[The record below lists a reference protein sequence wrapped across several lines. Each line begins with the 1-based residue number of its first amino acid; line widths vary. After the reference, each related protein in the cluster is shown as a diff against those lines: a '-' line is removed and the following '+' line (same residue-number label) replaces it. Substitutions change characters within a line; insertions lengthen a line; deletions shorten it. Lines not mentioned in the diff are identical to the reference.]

1 MKPTLIASSLVAA
14 LAIATSSS
22 AIAGAADLSSCCTPA
37 DKDFP
42 KVAGNLGNQ
51 GYSSLTQIDKDNIIK
66 LGPVWLNHVSAAPVT
81 TPTPGPGTND
91 TGQQL
96 RVLVRFVTDR
106 RLQFVRGPT
115 EKLTLPPG
123 RRTLTV
129 QVRAQTTGRI
139 PVKVQV
145 LSRGAVPD
153 TIAERTMVI
162 RSTAYNLVA
171 LFVTIGAAM
180 FLLGWWGR
188 RFLPRRRS

>member
-1 MKPTLIASSLVAA
+1 MVTLPSQRGLLPLSL
-14 LAIATSSS
+14 
-22 AIAGAADLSSCCTPA
+22 
-37 DKDFP
+37 
-42 KVAGNLGNQ
+42 
-51 GYSSLTQIDKDNIIK
+51 
-66 LGPVWLNHVSAAPVT
+66 
-81 TPTPGPGTND
+81 TND

-115 EKLTLPPG
+115 EKVTLPPG

-153 TIAERTMVI
+153 TIAERTMVV
-162 RSTAYNLVA
+162 RSTHYNLVA
-171 LFVTIGAAM
+171 LFVTIGAAL

-188 RFLPRRRS
+188 RFLPRPRS